1 MKKFKDLNI
10 PNLKFFVTVEIGLN
24 PMDIE
29 AMTFAWLAMQR
40 LSKQKIYLNSVT
52 GSRACLMGQITD

>member
-1 MKKFKDLNI
+1 
-10 PNLKFFVTVEIGLN
+10 
-24 PMDIE
+24 
-29 AMTFAWLAMQR
+29 